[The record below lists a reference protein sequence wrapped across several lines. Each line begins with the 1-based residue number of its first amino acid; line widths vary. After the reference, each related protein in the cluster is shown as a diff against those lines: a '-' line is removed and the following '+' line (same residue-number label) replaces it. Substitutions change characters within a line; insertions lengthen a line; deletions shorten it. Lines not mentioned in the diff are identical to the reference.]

1 MSTLALSLI
10 LLSAI
15 IHATWNMVFKRTG
28 GGKAFILA
36 YSCMQT
42 LIYAP
47 LVIFIWLSLPDGTR
61 ALSPLQWGF
70 IVGTGLI
77 HFGYFVLLD
86 KAYRVGDL
94 SVVYPVA
101 RSTGPLLCIVG
112 AVLLFAERPTI
123 YALMGSV
130 LIGSGAVA
138 LASGASQDPN
148 KPKGVSVGFAL
159 LTGCFIAAY
168 TMWDR
173 YAVRELGINVFLF
186 DWLGGLMRLMC
197 MLPVF
202 WAYRREAVVKSRMH
216 WKAMLFIAIVSPL
229 SYILA
234 LFALKLAPLSYI
246 APARETSV
254 IFGALYGTLL
264 LGEGQT
270 AKRVTC
276 AVVMFGGLLLLA
288 LN

>member
-1 MSTLALSLI
+1 MSTLALSLV
-10 LLSAI
+10 LLSALL
-15 IHATWNMVFKRTG
+15 HATWNMVFKKSG
-28 GGKAFILA
+28 GGQPFIFA
-36 YSCMQT
+36 YSFVQVS
-42 LIYAP
+42 LYAP
-47 LVIFIWLSLPDGTR
+47 VALIIWATLPNGIGHLT
-61 ALSPLQWGF
+61 PLQWGF
-70 IVGTGLI
+70 ALGSGLI
-77 HFGYFVLLD
+77 HFFYFALLD

-112 AVLLFAERPTI
+112 AIFFFSERPSVF
-123 YALMGSV
+123 ALMGAL

-138 LASGASQDPN
+138 LATGRSVDPN

-159 LTGCFIAAY
+159 ATGFFIAMY

-173 YAVRELGINVFLF
+173 YAVRELGVNVWVF
-186 DWLGGLMRLMC
+186 DWLGALFRFLC
-197 MLPVF
+197 MLPIF
-202 WAYRREAVVKSRMH
+202 WSQRAQAIVAGRTH
-216 WKAMLFIAIVSPL
+216 WKAMLFIATISPL

-234 LFALKLAPLSYI
+234 LYAMKLAPLSYI

-254 IFGALYGTLL
+254 IFGALFGTLL

-270 AKRVTC
+270 AKRMTC
-276 AVVMFGGLLLLA
+276 AVVMLGGLLLLA

>member
-1 MSTLALSLI
+1 MTAFALTLV
-10 LLSAI
+10 LLSALL
-15 IHATWNMVFKRTG
+15 HATWNMVFKKTG

-36 YSCMQT
+36 YSAVQT
-42 LIYAP
+42 LLYAP
-47 LVIFIWLSLPDGTR
+47 LVIVIWLSLPEGAR
-61 ALSPLQWGF
+61 ALNATQWLF

-112 AVLLFAERPTI
+112 AMLLFAERPTLF
-123 YALMGSV
+123 ALLGAA
-130 LIGSGAVA
+130 LIGGGAVL
-138 LASGASQDPN
+138 LASGSSADPS

-173 YAVRELGINVFLF
+173 YAVRELAINVFVF
-186 DWLGGLMRLMC
+186 DWLGGLMRFCC

-202 WAYRREAVVKSRMH
+202 WSYRSEAVNTGKLH
-216 WKAMLFIAIVSPL
+216 WKAMLFIATISPL

-234 LFALKLAPLSYI
+234 LYAMKLAPLSYI

-254 IFGALYGTLL
+254 IFGALFGTLL

-270 AKRVTC
+270 AKRVAC
-276 AVVMFGGLLLLA
+276 AAIMFCGLLLLA

>member
-1 MSTLALSLI
+1 MTLLAFTLI
-10 LLSAI
+10 LTSALL
-15 IHATWNMVFKRTG
+15 HATWNMVFKKTG
-28 GGKAFILA
+28 GGKAFIFA
-36 YSCMQT
+36 YSALQT

-47 LVIFIWLSLPDGTR
+47 LVGIIWLSLPEGAR
-61 ALSPLQWGF
+61 ALNAVQWF
-70 IVGTGLI
+70 FVVGTGLI

-101 RSTGPLLCIVG
+101 RSTGPLICIVG
-112 AVLLFAERPTI
+112 AVLLYAERPTVF
-123 YALMGSV
+123 ALLGAL
-130 LIGSGAVA
+130 LIATGAVV
-138 LASGASQDPN
+138 LASGASPDPS

-159 LTGCFIAAY
+159 LTGLFIGAY

-173 YAVRELGINVFLF
+173 YAVRELGINVFVF
-186 DWLGGLMRLMC
+186 DWLGGLMRFCLMVP
-197 MLPVF
+197 MF
-202 WAYRREAVVKSRMH
+202 WSYRSEALTKGRTH
-216 WKAMLFIAIVSPL
+216 WKAMLFIACVSPL

-234 LFALKLAPLSYI
+234 LYAMKLAPLSYI

-270 AKRVTC
+270 AKRVSC

-288 LN
+288 FN